1 MSGWIIAGAIV
12 AAILILL
19 MTSVTVRFEY
29 SDGLRLKIN
38 WLFLNLVQIPA
49 KTKKMK
55 RRDKKAEKDVKSAAV
70 DEEKLSGETTDV
82 RTGGAEEKKD
92 SPEPKSAP
100 DPEKSPGKKAKKQK
114 GSPKDSADKLTLKDI
129 RALVKLVWD
138 SLSKPLKRL
147 LKATRIYDFRL
158 YIVVG
163 GEDAAKAAIRF
174 GEVNI
179 AAGSALA
186 FLDGNF
192 TLKKPD
198 YYITCDFLSE
208 ETRAECS
215 FTAKLTV
222 IAALAFLFWLAGR
235 AVKNYLAREDAAA
248 AVGKLRK

>member
-1 MSGWIIAGAIV
+1 MSGWIIAGAI
-12 AAILILL
+12 AAVILILL

-29 SDGLRLKIN
+29 SGELRLKIN
-38 WLFLNLVQIPA
+38 WLFVELVRIPA

-55 RRDKKAEKDVKSAAV
+55 RRDKKAEKDVKSAAA
-70 DEEKLSGETTDV
+70 DEEKLSGEAPDG
-82 RTGGAEEKKD
+82 RTGGSAEQKGAPAPASAPQPVK
-92 SPEPKSAP
+92 SPE
-100 DPEKSPGKKAKKQK
+100 KKAKKPK
-114 GSPKDSADKLTLKDI
+114 GSAKNSADKLTLKDI

-138 SLSKPLKRL
+138 SLSKPLKRV

-179 AAGSALA
+179 AAGSVLA

-198 YYITCDFLSE
+198 YNITCDFLSV
-208 ETRAECS
+208 ETRSECS

-235 AVKNYLAREDAAA
+235 AVKNYRAREDAAA

>member
-38 WLFLNLVQIPA
+38 WLFLNLMQIPA
-49 KTKKMK
+49 KTRKMK

-70 DEEKLSGETTDV
+70 DDEKLSGETTDV
-82 RTGGAEEKKD
+82 RTGGAEEKKS
-92 SPEPKSAP
+92 SPE
-100 DPEKSPGKKAKKQK
+100 PEKSPGKKAKKPK
-114 GSPKDSADKLTLKDI
+114 GSTKNSADKMTLKDI

-179 AAGSALA
+179 AAGSVVA

-208 ETRAECS
+208 ETCAECS

-235 AVKNYLAREDAAA
+235 AVKNYLARGDAAA

>member
-12 AAILILL
+12 AVILILL

-29 SDGLRLKIN
+29 SDELRLKIN
-38 WLFLNLVQIPA
+38 WLFVDLVQIPA

-55 RRDKKAEKDVKSAAV
+55 RRDRKAEKDVKSAAA
-70 DEEKLSGETTDV
+70 DEEKLSGETPDGG
-82 RTGGAEEKKD
+82 TGGAGQ
-92 SPEPKSAP
+92 KSAP
-100 DPEKSPGKKAKKQK
+100 KPQSSPEKKPKKQK
-114 GSPKDSADKLTLKDI
+114 GSTKNSADKLTLKDI

-138 SLSKPLKRL
+138 SLSKPLKRV

-222 IAALAFLFWLAGR
+222 IAALAFLLWLAGR
-235 AVKNYLAREDAAA
+235 AVKNYRARGDAAA

>member
-1 MSGWIIAGAIV
+1 MSGWIIAGIIV

-38 WLFLNLVQIPA
+38 WLFVKLVQIPA

-55 RRDKKAEKDVKSAAV
+55 RRDREAKKDVKSAAE
-70 DEEKLSGETTDV
+70 DEEKLSGES
-82 RTGGAEEKKD
+82 TGGNQEDSGQRSAPEPESSPEPRKSTEKKAGK
-92 SPEPKSAP
+92 PKSAP
-100 DPEKSPGKKAKKQK
+100 KN
-114 GSPKDSADKLTLKDI
+114 SADKLTLKDI

-158 YIVVG
+158 NIVVG
-163 GEDAAKAAIRF
+163 GEDAAKTAIKF

-208 ETRAECS
+208 ETRSECS

-248 AVGKLRK
+248 AVDKLRK

>member
-49 KTKKMK
+49 KTRKMK

-82 RTGGAEEKKD
+82 RTGGAEEKKS
-92 SPEPKSAP
+92 SPE
-100 DPEKSPGKKAKKQK
+100 PEKSPGKKAKKSK

-179 AAGSALA
+179 AAGSAVA

-235 AVKNYLAREDAAA
+235 AVKNYLARGDAAA

>member
-12 AAILILL
+12 AVILILL

-29 SDGLRLKIN
+29 SGELRLKIN

-55 RRDKKAEKDVKSAAV
+55 RRDKKAEKDVKSAAA
-70 DEEKLSGETTDV
+70 DEEELSGEAPDGK
-82 RTGGAEEKKD
+82 TGVSQEKKS
-92 SPEPKSAP
+92 SPEPK
-100 DPEKSPGKKAKKQK
+100 KSQEKKAKKPK
-114 GSPKDSADKLTLKDI
+114 GSPKNSADKLTLKDI

-138 SLSKPLKRL
+138 SLSKPLKRV

-208 ETRAECS
+208 ETRSECS

-235 AVKNYLAREDAAA
+235 AVKNYRAREDAAA

>member
-12 AAILILL
+12 AVILILL

-29 SDGLRLKIN
+29 SGELRLKIN

-55 RRDKKAEKDVKSAAV
+55 RWDKKAEKDVKSAAV
-70 DEEKLSGETTDV
+70 DEEKLSGETPDG
-82 RTGGAEEKKD
+82 RTGGAEEKKS
-92 SPEPKSAP
+92 SPEPK
-100 DPEKSPGKKAKKQK
+100 KSPGKKAKKPK
-114 GSPKDSADKLTLKDI
+114 GSTKNSADKLTLKDI

-138 SLSKPLKRL
+138 SLSKPLKRV

-208 ETRAECS
+208 ETRSECS

-235 AVKNYLAREDAAA
+235 AVKNYRSREDAAA

>member
-12 AAILILL
+12 AVILILL

-29 SDGLRLKIN
+29 SDELRLKIN
-38 WLFLNLVQIPA
+38 WLFVDLVQIPA
-49 KTKKMK
+49 KTRKMK
-55 RRDKKAEKDVKSAAV
+55 RRDRKAEKDVKSAAA
-70 DEEKLSGETTDV
+70 DEEKLSGESPDGG
-82 RTGGAEEKKD
+82 TGGAGQ
-92 SPEPKSAP
+92 KSAP
-100 DPEKSPGKKAKKQK
+100 KPQSSPEKKPKKQK
-114 GSPKDSADKLTLKDI
+114 GSTKNSADKLTLKDI

-138 SLSKPLKRL
+138 SLSKPLKRV

-222 IAALAFLFWLAGR
+222 IAALAFLLWLAGR
-235 AVKNYLAREDAAA
+235 AVKNYRARGDAAA

>member
-1 MSGWIIAGAIV
+1 MSGWIIAGIIV

-38 WLFLNLVQIPA
+38 WLFVKLVQIPA

-55 RRDKKAEKDVKSAAV
+55 RRDREAKKDVKSAAE
-70 DEEKLSGETTDV
+70 DEEKLSGESTDGNPEDSV
-82 RTGGAEEKKD
+82 QRSAPEPESSPEPRKSPEKKAGK
-92 SPEPKSAP
+92 PKSAP
-100 DPEKSPGKKAKKQK
+100 KN
-114 GSPKDSADKLTLKDI
+114 SADKLTLKEI

-158 YIVVG
+158 NIVVG
-163 GEDAAKAAIRF
+163 GEDAAKTAIKF

-208 ETRAECS
+208 ETRSECS

-235 AVKNYLAREDAAA
+235 AVKNYIAREDAAA
-248 AVGKLRK
+248 AVDKLRK

>member
-12 AAILILL
+12 AVILILL

-29 SDGLRLKIN
+29 SGELRLKIN
-38 WLFLNLVQIPA
+38 WLFVDLVQIPA

-55 RRDKKAEKDVKSAAV
+55 RRDRKAEKDVKSAAA
-70 DEEKLSGETTDV
+70 DEEKLSGETPDGG
-82 RTGGAEEKKD
+82 TGGAGQ
-92 SPEPKSAP
+92 KSAP
-100 DPEKSPGKKAKKQK
+100 KPQSSPEKKPKKQK
-114 GSPKDSADKLTLKDI
+114 GSTKNSADKLTLKDI

-138 SLSKPLKRL
+138 SLSKPLKQV

-222 IAALAFLFWLAGR
+222 IAALAFLLWLAGR
-235 AVKNYLAREDAAA
+235 AVKNYRARGDAAA

>member
-1 MSGWIIAGAIV
+1 MSGWIIAGIIV

-38 WLFLNLVQIPA
+38 WLFVKLVQIPA

-55 RRDKKAEKDVKSAAV
+55 RRDREAKKDVKSAAE
-70 DEEKLSGETTDV
+70 DEEKLSGES
-82 RTGGAEEKKD
+82 TGGNPEDSGQRSAPKPESSPEPRKSTEKKAGK
-92 SPEPKSAP
+92 PKSAP
-100 DPEKSPGKKAKKQK
+100 KN
-114 GSPKDSADKLTLKDI
+114 SADKLTLKDI

-158 YIVVG
+158 NIVVG
-163 GEDAAKAAIRF
+163 GEDAAKTAIKF

-208 ETRAECS
+208 ETRSECS

-248 AVGKLRK
+248 AVDKLRK

>member
-12 AAILILL
+12 AVILILL

-29 SDGLRLKIN
+29 SGELRLKIN
-38 WLFLNLVQIPA
+38 WLFVDLVQIPA
-49 KTKKMK
+49 RTKKMK
-55 RRDKKAEKDVKSAAV
+55 RRDRKAEKDVKSAAA
-70 DEEKLSGETTDV
+70 DEEKLSGETPDGG
-82 RTGGAEEKKD
+82 TGGAGQ
-92 SPEPKSAP
+92 KSAP
-100 DPEKSPGKKAKKQK
+100 KPQSSPEKKPKKQK
-114 GSPKDSADKLTLKDI
+114 GSTKNSADKLTLKDI

-138 SLSKPLKRL
+138 SLSKPLKRV

-222 IAALAFLFWLAGR
+222 IAALAFFLWLAGR
-235 AVKNYLAREDAAA
+235 AVKNYRAREDAAA

>member
-12 AAILILL
+12 AVILILL

-82 RTGGAEEKKD
+82 RTGGAEEKK
-92 SPEPKSAP
+92 SPPE
-100 DPEKSPGKKAKKQK
+100 PEKSPGKKAKKPK

-179 AAGSALA
+179 AAGSAVA

-235 AVKNYLAREDAAA
+235 AVKNYLARGDAAA

>member
-12 AAILILL
+12 AVILILL

-29 SDGLRLKIN
+29 SGELRLKIN
-38 WLFLNLVQIPA
+38 WLFVDLVQIPA

-55 RRDKKAEKDVKSAAV
+55 RRDRKAEKDVKSAAA
-70 DEEKLSGETTDV
+70 DEEKLSGETPDGG
-82 RTGGAEEKKD
+82 TGGAGQ
-92 SPEPKSAP
+92 KSAP
-100 DPEKSPGKKAKKQK
+100 KPQSSPEKKPKKQK
-114 GSPKDSADKLTLKDI
+114 GSTKNSADKLTLKDI

-138 SLSKPLKRL
+138 SLSKPLKRV

-222 IAALAFLFWLAGR
+222 IAALAFLLWLAGR
-235 AVKNYLAREDAAA
+235 AVKNYRARGDAAA

>member
-1 MSGWIIAGAIV
+1 MSGWIIAGIIV

-38 WLFLNLVQIPA
+38 WLFVKLVQIPA

-55 RRDKKAEKDVKSAAV
+55 RRDREAKKDVKSAAE
-70 DEEKLSGETTDV
+70 DEEKLSGES
-82 RTGGAEEKKD
+82 TGGNPEDSVQRSAPKPES
-92 SPEPKSAP
+92 SPEPRKSTEKKAGKPKSA
-100 DPEKSPGKKAKKQK
+100 QK
-114 GSPKDSADKLTLKDI
+114 NSADKLTLKDI

-158 YIVVG
+158 NIVVG
-163 GEDAAKAAIRF
+163 GEDAAKTAIKF

-208 ETRAECS
+208 ETRSECS

-248 AVGKLRK
+248 AVDKLRK

>member
-12 AAILILL
+12 AVILILL

-29 SDGLRLKIN
+29 SGELRLKIN
-38 WLFLNLVQIPA
+38 WLFVDLVQIPA

-55 RRDKKAEKDVKSAAV
+55 RRDRKAEKDVKSAAA
-70 DEEKLSGETTDV
+70 DEEKLSGETPDGG
-82 RTGGAEEKKD
+82 TGGAGQ
-92 SPEPKSAP
+92 KSAP
-100 DPEKSPGKKAKKQK
+100 KPQSSPEKKPKKQK
-114 GSPKDSADKLTLKDI
+114 GSTKNSADKLTLKDI
-129 RALVKLVWD
+129 RARVKLVWD
-138 SLSKPLKRL
+138 SLSKPLKRV

-222 IAALAFLFWLAGR
+222 IAALAFLLWLAGR
-235 AVKNYLAREDAAA
+235 AVKNYRARGDAAA

>member
-12 AAILILL
+12 AVILILL

-29 SDGLRLKIN
+29 SDDLRLKIN
-38 WLFLNLVQIPA
+38 WLFVDLVQIPA
-49 KTKKMK
+49 KTRKMK
-55 RRDKKAEKDVKSAAV
+55 RRDRKAEKDVKSAAA
-70 DEEKLSGETTDV
+70 DEEKLSGESPDGG
-82 RTGGAEEKKD
+82 TGGAGQ
-92 SPEPKSAP
+92 KSAP
-100 DPEKSPGKKAKKQK
+100 KPQSSPEKKPKKQK
-114 GSPKDSADKLTLKDI
+114 GSTKNSADKLTLKDI

-138 SLSKPLKRL
+138 SLSKPLKRV

-222 IAALAFLFWLAGR
+222 IAALAFLLWLAGR
-235 AVKNYLAREDAAA
+235 AVKNYRARGDAAA

>member
-12 AAILILL
+12 AVILILL

-29 SDGLRLKIN
+29 SDELRLKIN
-38 WLFLNLVQIPA
+38 WLFVDLVQIPA

-55 RRDKKAEKDVKSAAV
+55 RRDRKAEKDVKSAAA
-70 DEEKLSGETTDV
+70 DEERLSGETPDGG
-82 RTGGAEEKKD
+82 TGGAGQ
-92 SPEPKSAP
+92 KSAP
-100 DPEKSPGKKAKKQK
+100 KPQSSPEKKPKKQK
-114 GSPKDSADKLTLKDI
+114 GSTKNSADKLTLKDI

-138 SLSKPLKRL
+138 SLSKPLKRV

-222 IAALAFLFWLAGR
+222 IAALAFLLWLAGR
-235 AVKNYLAREDAAA
+235 AVKNYRARGDAAA

>member
-12 AAILILL
+12 AVILILL

-29 SDGLRLKIN
+29 SGELRLKIN

-49 KTKKMK
+49 KTRKMK
-55 RRDKKAEKDVKSAAV
+55 RRDKKAERDVKSAAV
-70 DEEKLSGETTDV
+70 DEEKLSGEAPDGGIETT
-82 RTGGAEEKKD
+82 AEPKK
-92 SPEPKSAP
+92 SPE
-100 DPEKSPGKKAKKQK
+100 KKAKKPK

-138 SLSKPLKRL
+138 SLSKPLKRV

-208 ETRAECS
+208 ETRSECS

>member
-12 AAILILL
+12 AVILILL

-29 SDGLRLKIN
+29 SDELRLKIS
-38 WLFLNLVQIPA
+38 WLFADLVQVPA

-55 RRDKKAEKDVKSAAV
+55 RRDKKAEKDVKSAAA
-70 DEEKLSGETTDV
+70 DEERLSGETPDGG
-82 RTGGAEEKKD
+82 TGGAGQKSAPKPP
-92 SPEPKSAP
+92 SAPEPKKS
-100 DPEKSPGKKAKKQK
+100 PEKKSKK
-114 GSPKDSADKLTLKDI
+114 PKSVPKNSADKLTLKDI

-138 SLSKPLKRL
+138 SLSKPLKRV

-222 IAALAFLFWLAGR
+222 IAALAFLLWLAGR
-235 AVKNYLAREDAAA
+235 AVKNYRARGDAAA